1 MLCCSEQCDR
11 KNQCALF
18 YRNPQP
24 EYRKYDNVESLATHG
39 WGSINF
45 NGCKSHSDCGPL
57 GDYKMFIPA
66 SEASNMSLKPI
77 KSEDLIFS
85 NALEDDRTNTY
96 LYLFDYDWMQYTL
109 TTRFKTEEMGVLNV
123 KFEYFGATKSVMEV
137 EQTFNGLVNTIV
149 YEYST
154 DIFEKHIITFL
165 QNHIRSWDSTYAFNG
180 EQEVIDFFNDV
191 IENGKVIKE

>member
-1 MLCCSEQCDR
+1 MLCCSENCDR

-57 GDYKMFIPA
+57 GDYKMFIPV

>member
-11 KNQCALF
+11 KEKCALF

-57 GDYKMFIPA
+57 GDYKMFIPV

-96 LYLFDYDWMQYTL
+96 LYLFDYNWMQYTL

-180 EQEVIDFFNDV
+180 EQEIIDFFNDV